1 MKMNRSREGMLHV
14 QERILGS
21 SPLAWAWR
29 IRSSSFFLHLVGFEC
44 AFCASWQVAAVGNE
58 DFSWTTS
65 KWGHHATLFKFTH
78 QFRCLFLVD
87 AKIVHQHGHSDGIA
101 SGNVFHGV
109 VVEGGLFVVVDDVL
123 FREWGRQFAVGLVHR
138 FKRLFCCGHIQ
149 EIAIGLQHRLTFG
162 ADHRIAHRCE
172 GLFLY

>member
-1 MKMNRSREGMLHV
+1 MCRSAFWAVR
-14 QERILGS
+14 RWLGLRAFVRAVFS
-21 SPLAWAWR
+21 ASGRFRMCVLR
-29 IRSSSFFLHLVGFEC
+29 LVAGRC
-44 AFCASWQVAAVGNE
+44 CG
-58 DFSWTTS
+58 DFSWATS
-65 KWGHHATLFKFTH
+65 KWGHHAALFEFAH
-78 QFRCLFLVD
+78 QFRCFFLVD

-101 SGNVFHGV
+101 SGYVFHGV
-109 VVEGGLFVVVDDVL
+109 VVEGGLFVVNDVL